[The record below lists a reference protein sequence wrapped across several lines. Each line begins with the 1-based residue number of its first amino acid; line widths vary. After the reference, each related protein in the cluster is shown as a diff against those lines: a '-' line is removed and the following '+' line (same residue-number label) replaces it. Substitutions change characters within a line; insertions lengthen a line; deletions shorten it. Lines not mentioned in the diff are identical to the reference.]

1 MHYWSEGLGRRQLI
15 INLEKSRLD
24 NKGEFLELSGVVDA
38 PAPWEYEIEVEF
50 DDWKAILETAV
61 KRDTGTFLVQ
71 RASGGQLLAIIGG
84 LLRFMLM
91 LALYRGLHLLGPGAA
106 RWTAAPEV
114 SADADAPVVSKGQ

>member
-15 INLEKSRLD
+15 IDLAKSRLE
-24 NKGEFLELSGVVDA
+24 NKSSFLELSGVVDA

-71 RASGGQLLAIIGG
+71 RATGGELLAIIGG
-84 LLRFMLM
+84 LLRFILM
-91 LALYRGLHLLGPGAA
+91 LALYRSLHLLGVGAA
-106 RWTAAPEV
+106 AAPAPEAPTEAEA
-114 SADADAPVVSKGQ
+114 SAVSKGQ